1 MTRNYRGEYD
11 NYHSSSKQKKNRA
24 RRNAARNSLKALGRV
39 SKGDGKDVHHRDG
52 NPINN
57 SSSNLSVVSKSSN
70 RSRKMAGGG
79 MAKDKNWI
87 QKAIKNPGSLRKK
100 AGVKKGE
107 DISKKELNKLSKSR
121 NATTRR
127 QANLAKTL
135 RKMNTGGGVRGSG
148 AAIQGVR
155 RARNR

>member
-1 MTRNYRGEYD
+1 
-11 NYHSSSKQKKNRA
+11 
-24 RRNAARNSLKALGRV
+24 
-39 SKGDGKDVHHRDG
+39 
-52 NPINN
+52 
-57 SSSNLSVVSKSSN
+57 
-70 RSRKMAGGG
+70 

-87 QKAIKNPGSLRKK
+87 QKAIKNPGSLRRK

-135 RKMNTGGGVRGSG
+135 SKMNTGGQVRGTG
-148 AAIQGVR
+148 AAVQGIR
-155 RARNR
+155 PARNV

>member
-11 NYHSSSKQKKNRA
+11 NYHARPKQKKNRA
-24 RRNAARNSLKALGRV
+24 GRNAARNKLKASGRV
-39 SKGDGKDVHHRDG
+39 SNGDGRDVHHVDG
-52 NPINN
+52 NPNNNIN
-57 SSSNLSVVSKSSN
+57 SNLSVISKSSN
-70 RSRKMAGGG
+70 RSRKAGGG

-87 QKAIKNPGSLRKK
+87 QKAIKNPGSLRRK

-107 DISKKELNKLSKSR
+107 DISKKELNKLADSR

-135 RKMNTGGGVRGSG
+135 SKMNTGGHVRGSG

>member
-1 MTRNYRGEYD
+1 
-11 NYHSSSKQKKNRA
+11 
-24 RRNAARNSLKALGRV
+24 
-39 SKGDGKDVHHRDG
+39 
-52 NPINN
+52 
-57 SSSNLSVVSKSSN
+57 
-70 RSRKMAGGG
+70 

-87 QKAIKNPGSLRKK
+87 QKAIKNPGSLRRK

-135 RKMNTGGGVRGSG
+135 SKMNTGGQVRGSG
-148 AAIQGVR
+148 VAIQGIR
-155 RARNR
+155 PARNI

>member
-1 MTRNYRGEYD
+1 
-11 NYHSSSKQKKNRA
+11 
-24 RRNAARNSLKALGRV
+24 
-39 SKGDGKDVHHRDG
+39 
-52 NPINN
+52 
-57 SSSNLSVVSKSSN
+57 
-70 RSRKMAGGG
+70 MAE
-79 MAKDKNWI
+79 DKNWI

-107 DISKKELNKLSKSR
+107 DISKSELNKLSKSR
-121 NATTRR
+121 NSTTRR

-135 RKMNTGGGVRGSG
+135 SKMNTGGQVRGSG